1 MAITTKLTAKGVDLH
16 ILSMGLDTSTA
27 TGKLILN
34 VMGAIAEFER
44 AIMLERQRL
53 GIAKAKAEGKFKG
66 RAPTAQRKAK
76 EVIRL
81 RSEGAK
87 ALEIAKELG
96 TSRASVFR
104 VLTKTK
110 VSYFAPSP
118 RHSMV
123 AWRV

>member
-1 MAITTKLTAKGVDLH
+1 MADLLAITGKLAAKGVDLH

-53 GIAKAKAEGKFKG
+53 GIAKAKAEGRFKG
-66 RAPTAQRKAK
+66 RAPTALRMAN

-81 RSEGAK
+81 RSEEVK
-87 ALEIAKELG
+87 VSEIAKELG
-96 TSRASVFR
+96 ISRASVFR
-104 VLTKTK
+104 ILK
-110 VSYFAPSP
+110 P
-118 RHSMV
+118 
-123 AWRV
+123 